1 MSELYEFYSLLQLP
15 PLHMAAKKGD
25 LNKVKELVK
34 ETPANINIQDDSFR
48 VSIKD
53 YTIINANLY
62 WN

>member
-1 MSELYEFYSLLQLP
+1 
-15 PLHMAAKKGD
+15 MAAKKGD
-25 LNKVKELVK
+25 LNEVKELVK

-53 YTIINANLY
+53 YIIINANLY